1 MCCTKLT
8 DNLRGLKSLADSV
21 EYLSEQAKDK
31 ASQLFRDIEDNS
43 TVLGDYLII
52 SQGDLYDIELR
63 ALSIH
68 YDAIDK
74 AREIIDVLD
83 EIEDDLSAP
92 EGETEEE

>member
-1 MCCTKLT
+1 MHCTKLA
-8 DNLRGLKSLADSV
+8 DNIRELKSLADSV

-31 ASQLFRDIEDNS
+31 ASQLFRDIEDRS
-43 TVLGDYLII
+43 TFLGDYLII
-52 SQGDLYDIELR
+52 SQSDLYDIELR

-83 EIEDDLSAP
+83 ELEDDIPAP
-92 EGETEEE
+92 DGETEEE

>member
-1 MCCTKLT
+1 MRCTKLA
-8 DNLRGLKSLADSV
+8 DNLRELKSLADSV

-31 ASQLFRDIEDNS
+31 AFQLFRDIEDNS

-52 SQGDLYDIELR
+52 SQSDLYDIEQR

-74 AREIIDVLD
+74 AREMIDVLD
-83 EIEDDLSAP
+83 ELEGDLPAP
-92 EGETEEE
+92 EGETEE